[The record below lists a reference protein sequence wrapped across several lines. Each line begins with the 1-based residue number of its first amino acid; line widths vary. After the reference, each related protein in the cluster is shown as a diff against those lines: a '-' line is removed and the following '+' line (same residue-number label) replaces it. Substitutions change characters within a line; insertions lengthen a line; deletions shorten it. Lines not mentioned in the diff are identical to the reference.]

1 MSEPLDEDDEGLAPE
16 RTALAW
22 NRTGVAFLVAIAAL
36 GRKVWPIDRQN
47 HGWAVVALGSAALV
61 FLTSLW
67 IATRLQTH
75 HRYAGR
81 TMDKRAF
88 QLVTLGT
95 VTVAIAGFVLAL
107 APA

>member
-1 MSEPLDEDDEGLAPE
+1 MAEPLDEDDEGLAPE

-36 GRKVWPIDRQN
+36 GRKVWPIDAQN
-47 HGWAVVALGSAALV
+47 HGWAVLALGGATLV
-61 FLTSLW
+61 FLASLW

-75 HRYAGR
+75 HRYQGD
-81 TMDKRAF
+81 TMDERAF
-88 QLVTLGT
+88 QLVTIGT
-95 VTVAIAGFVLAL
+95 LTVAIAGFVLAL